1 MFWLIIFHKCTCHRS
16 KWVVWQMGDL
26 IQIIYLELHN
36 IWWTNIPSSG
46 SRILLAWSSWAERVL
61 LVFQTDYFNS
71 KDLNGLPLAIDDE
84 FSTKVAINK
93 SSSVIHIPTDVFSG
107 GELARHVV
115 MQVSLASPFR
125 LNPEAKRRIFLGGE
139 TFLVI
144 FPRSKGILRD
154 KVNIFLWPINLMNG

>member
-1 MFWLIIFHKCTCHRS
+1 M
-16 KWVVWQMGDL
+16 
-26 IQIIYLELHN
+26 
-36 IWWTNIPSSG
+36 
-46 SRILLAWSSWAERVL
+46 
-61 LVFQTDYFNS
+61 
-71 KDLNGLPLAIDDE
+71 PLAIDDK

-125 LNPEAKRRIFLGGE
+125 LNPEAKRRIFLGSE
-139 TFLVI
+139 TVLVI

-154 KVNIFLWPINLMNG
+154 KVNIFL